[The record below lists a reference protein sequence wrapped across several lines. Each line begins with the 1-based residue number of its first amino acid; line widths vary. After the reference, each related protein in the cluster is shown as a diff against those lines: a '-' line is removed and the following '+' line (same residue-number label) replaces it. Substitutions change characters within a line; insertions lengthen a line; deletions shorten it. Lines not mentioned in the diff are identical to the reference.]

1 MLEELTLRKA
11 LEFAVTTEELG
22 ARFYERMASKFQG
35 DPDVA
40 GIFAQLGRDEQAH
53 RIEFHKLLEQVPP
66 SYDDLVEYERAQYL
80 RAMAN
85 SKLFSVRSGPF
96 ADIEKIDDAA
106 EALRHAFEFERVA
119 LGFYQAVRDEI
130 GKSAALDSIIA
141 AEKQHVTQLMKVI
154 MTGARFRSLQDE
166 WP

>member
-11 LEFAVTTEELG
+11 LEFALTTEELG
-22 ARFYERMASKFQG
+22 ARFYERMASKFEG

-40 GIFAQLGRDEQAH
+40 GVFAQLGRDEQVH
-53 RIEFHKLLEQVPP
+53 RVEFRKILEQVPA
-66 SYDDLVEYERAQYL
+66 SYDDQVEYERAQYL

-85 SKLFSVRSGPF
+85 SKFFSVRSGPF
-96 ADIEKIDDAA
+96 ADVDRVDDVT
-106 EALRHAFEFERVA
+106 EALRHAFEFERAA

-141 AEKQHVTQLMKVI
+141 AEKQHVSQLMKVI
-154 MTGARFRSLQDE
+154 LTGARFRSLQDE